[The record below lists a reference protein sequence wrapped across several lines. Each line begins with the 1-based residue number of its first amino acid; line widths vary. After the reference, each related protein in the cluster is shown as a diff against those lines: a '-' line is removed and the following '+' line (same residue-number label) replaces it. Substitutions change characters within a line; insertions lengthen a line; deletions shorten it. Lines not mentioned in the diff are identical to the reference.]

1 MMLEVE
7 ISQNRGKLGK
17 KERERG
23 GGELINKGAKGKNLF
38 LHFWLEL
45 LFFTAN

>member
-1 MMLEVE
+1 MLEVE

-23 GGELINKGAKGKNLF
+23 GGGINKQRGKGEKSFPPF
-38 LHFWLEL
+38 LVG
-45 LFFTAN
+45 TAIFYS